1 MLLNNQQVII
11 QLGKRFK
18 LQGTRIVHL
27 LKFHYRRMKTMNNN
41 QRIYFNITKD
51 QFQKLA
57 FVIQHYQKLY
67 PGRKITSNLIIGA
80 LINALFDKIT
90 KE

>member
-1 MLLNNQQVII
+1 
-11 QLGKRFK
+11 
-18 LQGTRIVHL
+18 
-27 LKFHYRRMKTMNNN
+27 MNNN

-80 LINALFDKIT
+80 LINAMFDKIT
-90 KE
+90 KEYHNE

>member
-1 MLLNNQQVII
+1 
-11 QLGKRFK
+11 
-18 LQGTRIVHL
+18 
-27 LKFHYRRMKTMNNN
+27 MNNN

-51 QFQKLA
+51 QFNKLA
-57 FVIQHYQKLY
+57 FVIQPYQKLY
-67 PGRKITSNLIIGA
+67 PGRKISSNLIIGA